1 MPVLTLEGSWKVTVT
16 ARGFPGDAPP
26 PPFRTHATVAGG
38 GALSRFV
45 KEVSRHRPG
54 ILVRG
59 VVGFVF
65 LLERIV
71 KFVRVAH
78 SIDAWLL
85 KRVGQE

>member
-1 MPVLTLEGSWKVTVT
+1 
-16 ARGFPGDAPP
+16 
-26 PPFRTHATVAGG
+26 
-38 GALSRFV
+38 LSRFV